1 MMLSFVHLSDIHF
14 HKYSGDAY
22 DIDHD
27 LRCEIIRDISYE
39 YRKRISTI
47 NGILICG
54 DIAFSGD
61 EQQYNSATTFLNE
74 ICNALNLDKSHV
86 FCVPGNHDID
96 QKITSSQMAVALL
109 QKKLDES
116 KSTTEFDLNL
126 GEILRKP
133 EDATVLCA
141 PISCYNNF
149 AAKFGCSFDQKPT
162 WKQEIAINDTFTLC
176 IFGINSAFISNEH
189 DHKPDHTERKM
200 RISRM
205 QIPER
210 KENTVYLSLCHHPP
224 ECWVDPDEMLSKKMD
239 DRIAIQLYGHKHLQ
253 TIRKTSHGIVV
264 GSGATHPSRL
274 ESDWMP
280 RYNWITIDIEFEK
293 EVPTLIIKVYP
304 RVLDDIESKFIPDG
318 SINGEYLNFSFPLND
333 PALPESEK
341 ISEGDFNH
349 LCDPEVLLVESWER
363 RFLYDFINLPYVVR
377 EEILRSFRLHTDE
390 DVGKT
395 HVELLNDLVERAK
408 EKACVEKLMERITL
422 EKERMMR

>member
-1 MMLSFVHLSDIHF
+1 MLSFIHLSDIHF

-39 YRKRISTI
+39 YRKKISTI
-47 NGILICG
+47 DGILICG

-210 KENTVYLSLCHHPP
+210 KENTV
-224 ECWVDPDEMLSKKMD
+224 
-239 DRIAIQLYGHKHLQ
+239 
-253 TIRKTSHGIVV
+253 
-264 GSGATHPSRL
+264 
-274 ESDWMP
+274 
-280 RYNWITIDIEFEK
+280 
-293 EVPTLIIKVYP
+293 
-304 RVLDDIESKFIPDG
+304 
-318 SINGEYLNFSFPLND
+318 
-333 PALPESEK
+333 
-341 ISEGDFNH
+341 
-349 LCDPEVLLVESWER
+349 
-363 RFLYDFINLPYVVR
+363 
-377 EEILRSFRLHTDE
+377 
-390 DVGKT
+390 
-395 HVELLNDLVERAK
+395 
-408 EKACVEKLMERITL
+408 
-422 EKERMMR
+422 